1 MIYRLYE
8 KILLRNLSTLPE
20 HICFMISEKDML
32 DAPDNL
38 YRTVEWCRELG
49 IGSVTFHI
57 STTDPARLERCL
69 PQIRRV
75 SSIAHLRLHYRE
87 GTEVAGEGMDV
98 AVAIGKSGREEIA
111 ACIRQMAEEGVEPD
125 SVDEDGGRPPD
136 RFPDLAVGLL
146 RTLLPGRQLGAAPE
160 GGFPSR
166 DPGLSVQGAPFRQVM
181 IIHLWD
187 GEIFTARGCLPG
199 GALRPGYAHPAVRSL
214 SLIRWS

>member
-49 IGSVTFHI
+49 IRSVTFHI

-75 SSIAHLRLHYRE
+75 SSIARLRLHYRE
-87 GTEVAGEGMDV
+87 ETEVAGEGMDV

-111 ACIRQMAEEGVEPD
+111 ACIRQMAKAGVEPD
-125 SVDEDGGRPPD
+125 SVDEELLESYLTFRYE
-136 RFPDLAVGLL
+136 PDLVIKTGGDHLTDFLIWQSVYSELFFLDVNWALL
-146 RTLLPGRQLGAAPE
+146 RKVDFLR
-160 GGFPSR
+160 
-166 DPGLSVQGAPFRQVM
+166 
-181 IIHLWD
+181 
-187 GEIFTARGCLPG
+187 
-199 GALRPGYAHPAVRSL
+199 ALRDFQSRVR
-214 SLIRWS
+214 RFGR